1 MLVEKLQKKE
11 HELTRALYEECFP
24 EDSGRFVDYY
34 YSYKATDNEIYVIRD
49 GKKIVS
55 MVHLNPY
62 RMQVG
67 SHVETLHYIV
77 AVGTA
82 KAYRGRGF
90 MDKLMSYVL
99 DVMYDRGESFTF
111 LMPVS
116 EGLYEK
122 YDFVTVYRQSYYKVE
137 HPVIWQRG
145 LEEAG
150 YSFRKAIEPDCAD
163 LAKKASALLSRR
175 YDIYAIR
182 NAYYYE
188 TLLEE
193 QKAQRGGIMMIEHD
207 DKLIGMYLYDR
218 EEGFEIREPLIEKKY
233 ERTVFGALQRCH
245 QTNMMVRVLC
255 RENLSVPMKNLFL
268 NEIV

>member
-1 MLVEKLQKKE
+1 MLIEKLKQKDNEK
-11 HELTRALYEECFP
+11 TRPLYEECFP
-24 EDSGRFVDYY
+24 KDTKRFVDYY

-49 GKKIVS
+49 GQRIVS
-55 MVHLNPY
+55 MIHLNPY

-82 KAYRGRGF
+82 KEYRGQGL
-90 MDKLMSYVL
+90 MDKLMTHVL
-99 DVMYDRGESFTF
+99 DVMYDRGESFTY

-116 EGLYEK
+116 EELYEK
-122 YDFVTVYRQSYYKVE
+122 YDFVTVYRQPYFKIE
-137 HPVIWQRG
+137 HPVIWHRE

-150 YSFRKAIEPDCAD
+150 YTFRKAIEPDCAD
-163 LAKKASALLSRR
+163 IAKKSSSLLARR

-193 QKAQRGGIMMIEHD
+193 QKAQKGGVMMILHD
-207 DKLIGMYLYDR
+207 DKLIGSFLYDR
-218 EEGFEIREPLIEKKY
+218 ENGYCIREPLIEKKY
-233 ERTVFGALQRCH
+233 EKAVFGDLVLSER
-245 QTNMMVRVLC
+245 TNVMVRVLC
-255 RENLSVPMKNLFL
+255 KENLSVPMKNLYL